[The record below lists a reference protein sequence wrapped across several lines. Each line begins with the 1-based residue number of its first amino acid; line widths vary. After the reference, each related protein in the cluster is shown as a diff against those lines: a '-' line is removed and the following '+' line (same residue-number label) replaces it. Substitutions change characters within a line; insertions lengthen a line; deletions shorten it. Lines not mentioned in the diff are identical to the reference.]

1 MVTRWRTPGRRGSPE
16 GWLLTGCRWAL
27 TKAFPPEL
35 VDEVV
40 AATDTRELPRRLLPP
55 RLVAL
60 WLFRGRNC
68 GYARVMGKLV
78 DARCITGGGASSS
91 STARST
97 RTAGSTPAGAG
108 GAVRRIS
115 PRCLVPGPGWVLTRC
130 TCCSTPVQ
138 ARSAP
143 RGGLVRTAGGVDGRH
158 HQRRLG
164 GLRPGHR
171 PARHPGYPALDLA
184 CAYPMRLRAE
194 TVIGHHK
201 TDTGAGMP
209 ACPDRPDRHRHR
221 HRGLPPHEARSGPRH
236 LPPEDHQPEL
246 LRARPPWSRQ
256 PTSHQEGRRLPRP
269 QRPAQR
275 SRRHPSIQRKTGA
288 SCPAP
293 PVEARQPDGAAGH
306 PSPPCQQCVHA
317 VLPGTSRISPRR
329 RGALTMAPPLDR
341 RTSVRPLP
349 ALRRQIPDTSRDAWS
364 SARW

>member
-221 HRGLPPHEARSGPRH
+221 GLPSHERDLAPATFHLKIINPSYFVRDRPGRASPRATKKADDFPAPNDRPSV
-236 LPPEDHQPEL
+236 LAVTRASNGKPERAVPRRPSRPDNLTAL
-246 LRARPPWSRQ
+246 LVIPARPVSNVCMQ
-256 PTSHQEGRRLPRP
+256 YCQG
-269 QRPAQR
+269 
-275 SRRHPSIQRKTGA
+275 
-288 SCPAP
+288 
-293 PVEARQPDGAAGH
+293 PVGSAHADGA
-306 PSPPCQQCVHA
+306 P
-317 VLPGTSRISPRR
+317 
-329 RGALTMAPPLDR
+329 
-341 RTSVRPLP
+341 
-349 ALRRQIPDTSRDAWS
+349 
-364 SARW
+364 